1 MTLPPEPETLDQLPF
16 EDLIDILGRLAEDV
30 EDPEAPSYVRH
41 QALGVYAKVC
51 DEIDRRAHL

>member
-1 MTLPPEPETLDQLPF
+1 MTTLPKPETLDQIPF

-30 EDPEAPSYVRH
+30 EDPDAPRYVRH
-41 QALGVYAKVC
+41 QALGAYTQVC